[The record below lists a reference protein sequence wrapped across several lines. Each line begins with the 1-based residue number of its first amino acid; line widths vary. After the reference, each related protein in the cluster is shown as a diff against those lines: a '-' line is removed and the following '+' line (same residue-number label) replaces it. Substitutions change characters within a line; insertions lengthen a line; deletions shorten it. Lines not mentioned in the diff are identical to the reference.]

1 MMYAEMISG
10 AQQEAFKKTQALA
23 AILQRNLNSR
33 LDHLIFKAEPSE
45 SAFNAGAPHNDNVI
59 SIVQVSSSEINIYKG
74 DTRISLGGG
83 ASGQGNHMVLINF
96 VTTS

>member
-1 MMYAEMISG
+1 MMYSELITSG
-10 AQQEAFKKTQALA
+10 QNEAFSKAQALA

-33 LDHLIFKAEPSE
+33 LDYLIFKAEPSLA
-45 SAFNAGAPHNDNVI
+45 AFQSGAPHNDNVI

-83 ASGQGNHMVLINF
+83 APVYGNHMVLVNY
-96 VTTS
+96 VTTN

>member
-23 AILQRNLNSR
+23 AVLQRNLNSR

-59 SIVQVSSSEINIYKG
+59 SIVQVSSTEINIYKG

-83 ASGQGNHMVLINF
+83 APRDGNHMVLINF

>member
-1 MMYAEMISG
+1 MMYAEIISG
-10 AQQEAFKKTQALA
+10 AQQEAFNKTQALA
-23 AILQRNLNSR
+23 AVLQRSLNSR
-33 LDHLIFKAEPSE
+33 LGHLIFKAEPSE

-83 ASGQGNHMVLINF
+83 APRDGNHMVLINF

>member
-45 SAFNAGAPHNDNVI
+45 SAFNAGTPHDDNVI
-59 SIVQVSSSEINIYKG
+59 SIVQVSSTEINIYKG

-83 ASGQGNHMVLINF
+83 APGYGNHMVLINF